1 MNTDVVY
8 MPEATEKS
16 FWEIL
21 NKTSDGFNIYIPRI
35 QRDYA
40 QGRLDET
47 SSHIRDNFLNDIFD
61 TLVNPGKILDVNFI
75 YGNLE
80 EERFV
85 PIDGQQR
92 LTTLFL
98 LHWYFAQYSKKISDP
113 EIKKRLGFF
122 QYETRH
128 VTGKFCNNLVEKV
141 VLSLDDVPE
150 TFKISDEIRNYYW
163 FFSDFENDSSIKSM
177 LVMLD
182 AIHEKVQGATKKGY
196 DLHGVFDSLT
206 SKDAPIRFLYLNI
219 SDIGLTDNI
228 YIKMNARGKA
238 LTHFEN
244 FKAQLSNFLL
254 QDSESLRD
262 SFLGKVN
269 GIWSEFFWNPEFRKK
284 SVDPVTG
291 KESIETNYDA
301 HMMKFFRFA
310 MFMDYVVNLEDDAVR
325 SGQKIIRD
333 VLKTLTE
340 ETDAR
345 FTSRLFKDAFAVIG
359 PIKSSKPVLSCE
371 TFKRIERLLD
381 ILVFRKKNTSDIL
394 FANVDEIGISYIDEK
409 KSFLLLIGSLDEKRA
424 QSNEEILLLFA
435 EYLFLSKYSKPDGF
449 FDKEVELNRLLRVV
463 HNLIKPTL
471 NLQMDVFF
479 AMARS
484 IYQMVEAGKT
494 LDIYEFFGSL
504 KKEDYALYRLTAF
517 TTEQVVEETI
527 KSKLIKKSEEWCS
540 AIYEAEKGFLG
551 GNLSMLFDFS
561 GIWGINENNL
571 LDKTISEETSNQKCL
586 ENFLSY
592 YKKFNQFFDK
602 NGEKAEIAKNAL
614 FKRALLCFGGSDSY
628 MLPSN
633 KPVQCFLVDSDRDH
647 GFGRLFRD
655 RNGNKRS
662 FFKELMDCIDSEKE
676 IVSQLET
683 IVGEKSF
690 DETERW
696 KMYFVKEPRI
706 LNSLRGLLCDR
717 DGNSVFEIPKRFI
730 RKNNNDDI
738 LLLTKTQT
746 SSVNRELYSYVL
758 YLLAS
763 DKNVNI
769 HYHAEST
776 DGAVKYAYYTNK
788 QNQEIRIVYKKY
800 DEENGYVFIAKHNEN
815 EVIWHKDIEQ
825 MLDYVVKTA
834 K

>member
-1 MNTDVVY
+1 MSAEMIC

-40 QGRLDET
+40 QGRMDET
-47 SSHIRDNFLNDIFD
+47 SSHIRDNFLNDIFES
-61 TLVNPGKILDVNFI
+61 LVNPKKILDINFI
-75 YGNLE
+75 YGNVE
-80 EERFV
+80 EERFI

-98 LHWYFAQYSKKISDP
+98 LHWYFAQYSKKIADS
-113 EIKKRLGFF
+113 EVKKRLGFF

-128 VTGKFCNNLVEKV
+128 VTGKFCSNLVEKV
-141 VLSLDDVPE
+141 VLLLDDVSD

-182 AIHEKVQGATKKGY
+182 AIHEKAQNTIKKGY
-196 DLHGVFDSLT
+196 DLHGVFDLLT
-206 SKDAPIRFLYLNI
+206 SEDAPIRFLYLNI
-219 SDIGLTDNI
+219 NDIGLTDNI

-244 FKAQLSNFLL
+244 FKAQLSNFLV

-284 SVDPVTG
+284 SIDPVTG
-291 KESIETNYDA
+291 KEFIETNYDA

-310 MFMDYVVNLEDDAVR
+310 MFMDYVVNLEDEAVR
-325 SGQKIIRD
+325 SAQKNIRD

-345 FTSRLFKDAFAVIG
+345 FTSRLFKDAFADIG

-381 ILVFRKKNTSDIL
+381 ILVYRKKTTSDIH
-394 FANVDEIGISYIDEK
+394 FANVNEIGISYVDEK
-409 KSFLLLIGSLDEKRA
+409 KSFLRLIGSLDEKRA
-424 QSNEEILLLFA
+424 QSNEEILVLFA
-435 EYLFLSKYSKPDGF
+435 EYQFLLKYSNPDGS
-449 FDKEVELNRLLRVV
+449 FDKEFELNRLLRVV

-484 IYQMVEAGKT
+484 IYQVIEAGKT
-494 LDIYEFFGSL
+494 LDIYEFFASL
-504 KKEDYALYRLTAF
+504 KKEDHGLYRFTAF
-517 TTEQVVEETI
+517 TTEQVVEESI
-527 KSKLIKKSEEWCS
+527 KSKLIKNSKEWRD

-561 GIWGINENNL
+561 GIWEINENGL
-571 LDKTISEETSNQKCL
+571 LNKILSEEMSNQECFDK
-586 ENFLSY
+586 FLSY
-592 YKKFNQFFDK
+592 YKKFNLFFDK
-602 NGEKAEIAKNAL
+602 NGEKVEIAENSL
-614 FKRALLCFGGSDSY
+614 FKRALLCYGGPDSY

-633 KPVQCFLVDSDRDH
+633 KPIQSFLVDSDRDH

-662 FFKELMDCIDSEKE
+662 FFKELMDSVDSEKE
-676 IVSQLET
+676 IIPQLEA
-683 IVGEKSF
+683 IVGSKSF
-690 DETERW
+690 DENERW
-696 KMYFVKEPRI
+696 KVYFVKEARI
-706 LNSLRGLLCDR
+706 LNSLHGQSSDR
-717 DGNSVFEIPKRFI
+717 DGKSIFEIPKRFI
-730 RKNNNDDI
+730 RRNNNDDI
-738 LLLTKTQT
+738 LLLTKMQT
-746 SSVNRELYSYVL
+746 SSINRELYSYVL
-758 YLLAS
+758 YLLAC
-763 DKNVNI
+763 DKKVDI

-788 QNQEIRIVYKKY
+788 QNQEIRILYKRK
-800 DEENGYVFIAKHNEN
+800 DDENGYVFVAEHDGSI
-815 EVIWHKDIEQ
+815 VMWYQDITL